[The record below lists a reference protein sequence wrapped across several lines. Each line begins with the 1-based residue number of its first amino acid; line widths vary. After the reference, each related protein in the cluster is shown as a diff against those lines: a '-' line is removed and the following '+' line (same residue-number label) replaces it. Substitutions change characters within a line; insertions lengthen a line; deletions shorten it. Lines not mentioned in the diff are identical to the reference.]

1 MLLLKD
7 QVAIIT
13 GGARGIGRAI
23 AEKYAAHG
31 ASLAVIDV
39 NLEAAEGTAQE
50 LANQYGIRAI
60 ASKCDVSK
68 ADEVEAVIKKV
79 LDTFGRVDILV
90 NNAGVTRDN
99 LMMRMKDDE
108 WDLVININLK
118 GVFVCTRAVIR
129 FMAKARRGAIINL
142 ASVVGQMG
150 NAGQA
155 NYTASKGGV
164 IALTKTTAREFASRG
179 IRVNAVAP
187 GFINTDMTKVLSE
200 QVKTEMLRQVPLE
213 RMGEPED
220 IANACLFLASEM
232 SAYITGHVLA
242 VNGGMLM
249 Q

>member
-1 MLLLKD
+1 MLLKD
-7 QVAIIT
+7 QAAIIT

-23 AEKYAAHG
+23 AEKYAANG
-31 ASLAVIDV
+31 ANLAIVDV
-39 NLEAAEGTAQE
+39 NQEAADAAAQE
-50 LANQYGIRAI
+50 LAKQYGIRAI

-68 ADEVEAVIKKV
+68 ADEVEAVVKKV

-108 WDLVININLK
+108 WDLVINVNLK

-129 FMAKARRGAIINL
+129 TMAKARKGAIINL

-164 IALTKTTAREFASRG
+164 IALTKTTAKEFASRG
-179 IRVNAVAP
+179 VRVNAVAP
-187 GFINTDMTKVLSE
+187 GFINTDMTKVLTE

-232 SAYITGHVLA
+232 SAYITGHVLS

>member
-1 MLLLKD
+1 MTLLKD

-23 AEKYAAHG
+23 AEKFAAHG
-31 ASLAVIDV
+31 ARLAIIDV
-39 NLEAAEGTAQE
+39 NQEAAEGLTKE
-50 LANQYGIRAI
+50 LAQQYGIQAI

-68 ADEVEAVIKKV
+68 AEEVDAVIKKV

-99 LMMRMKDDE
+99 LMMRMKDEE
-108 WDLVININLK
+108 WDLVMNINLK

-129 FMAKARRGAIINL
+129 TMAKARKGSIINL

-164 IALTKTTAREFASRG
+164 IALTKTTAREFAGRNV
-179 IRVNAVAP
+179 RVNAVAP
-187 GFINTDMTKVLSE
+187 GFVNTDMTKVLSE
-200 QVKTEMLRQVPLE
+200 QVKADMLRQVPLE

-232 SAYITGHVLA
+232 SAYITGHVLS

>member
-1 MLLLKD
+1 MLLKD

-13 GGARGIGRAI
+13 GGARGIGRSI
-23 AEKYAAHG
+23 ADKFAANG
-31 ASLAVIDV
+31 AHIALIDV
-39 NLEAAEGTAQE
+39 NQEALDQAALEIAAAYSVRTMTAK
-50 LANQYGIRAI
+50 A
-60 ASKCDVSK
+60 DVSRSS
-68 ADEVEAVIKKV
+68 DVEEAVKKV
-79 LDTFGRVDILV
+79 LDTLGQIDILV
-90 NNAGVTRDN
+90 NNAGITRDN
-99 LMMRMKDDE
+99 LMLRMRDDE

-118 GVFVCTRAVIR
+118 GVFLCTRTVVR
-129 FMAKARRGAIINL
+129 YMAKARKGAIINL

-164 IALTKTTAREFASRG
+164 IALTKTTAREFAKRN
-179 IRVNAVAP
+179 IRVNAIAP

-200 QVKTEMLRQVPLE
+200 QAKTEMLHQVPLD

-232 SAYITGHVLA
+232 SAYITGQVLA

>member
-1 MLLLKD
+1 MLLKD
-7 QVAIIT
+7 QVALIT
-13 GGARGIGRAI
+13 GGARGIGKAI
-23 AEKYAAHG
+23 AEKYAANG
-31 ASLAVIDV
+31 ALLAIVDV
-39 NLEAAEGTAQE
+39 NQEAAEGTARE
-50 LANQYGIRAI
+50 LAERFGVRAI
-60 ASKCDVSK
+60 AGGCDVSK
-68 ADEVEAVIKKV
+68 ADQVDLLVKKV

-99 LMMRMKDDE
+99 LMLRMKDDE

-118 GVFVCTRAVIR
+118 GVFVCTRALVR
-129 FMAKARRGAIINL
+129 HMAKARKGVIINL

-164 IALTKTTAREFASRG
+164 IALTKTTAREFASRN

-187 GFINTDMTKVLSE
+187 GFINTDMTKVLSD
-200 QVKTEMLRQVPLE
+200 QVKAEMLKQVPLE